1 MCHFTWD
8 FAVFSSQHE
17 DQTCQCNYE
26 KSEMEKSSNILYSL
40 DHCKEERYAN
50 INIDKWHHTYH
61 NMVKTMICFFFF
73 FGHIIHTYSEE

>member
-1 MCHFTWD
+1 M
-8 FAVFSSQHE
+8 FSSQHE

-50 INIDKWHHTYH
+50 INIDK
-61 NMVKTMICFFFF
+61 
-73 FGHIIHTYSEE
+73 